1 MVFVCWVPLG
11 AVTPRDQERRR
22 REREWKKKIR
32 RRRES
37 SWNMHDALSGS
48 PPVASFSTLSSLKD
62 GTYRCENALTQT
74 ETHTQCE
81 KRRRGGTF
89 QRSRARENGDVKAK
103 ISSREMTRIPGQML
117 RDITRVY
124 ILITRLVVYIYLFIY
139 FFLSLH
145 LSFPFFFFLFSR
157 SRKKKEKETRRKTKY
172 GRESIIR

>member
-145 LSFPFFFFLFSR
+145 LSFPFFFFLFLVPG
-157 SRKKKEKETRRKTKY
+157 RKKKKKQGEKQNMEENR
-172 GRESIIR
+172 

>member
-1 MVFVCWVPLG
+1 MLG
-11 AVTPRDQERRR
+11 PSRRGYTTRPREKKE
-22 REREWKKKIR
+22 RERENERKKIRRR

-145 LSFPFFFFLFSR
+145 LSFPFFFFLFLVPG
-157 SRKKKEKETRRKTKY
+157 RKKKKKQGEKQNMEENR
-172 GRESIIR
+172 